1 MEDVVF
7 QWNEMSLLNE
17 VMKNKVLFIESR
29 DYIQTSIVIIYYY
42 LNNY

>member
-29 DYIQTSIVIIYYY
+29 DYIQTSIVN
-42 LNNY
+42 LLLS